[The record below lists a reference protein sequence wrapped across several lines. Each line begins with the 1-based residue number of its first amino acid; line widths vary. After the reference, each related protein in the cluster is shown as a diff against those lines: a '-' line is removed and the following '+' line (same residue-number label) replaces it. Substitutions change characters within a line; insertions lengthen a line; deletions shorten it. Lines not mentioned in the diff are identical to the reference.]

1 MKATNNKSNA
11 DELALKDAVKT
22 ALDSYDSTVILQMLV
37 EQGYDPFYAQGLIEE
52 AEEDSNAITAKDK
65 KSEVV
70 PDTTE
75 EDLKRQ
81 QAQEEEDALNEARQQ
96 SFLDQQQQ
104 AADDDADDDE
114 FQAIAEQQFFN
125 YAKGGPTDPIRTW
138 SEKYQRMVTPE
149 ELAWLDKKFSSAK
162 GVTELYK
169 SGDKTA
175 AEAAK
180 AKYKETYGDSF
191 SCPNGQCDIPIGAP
205 PGKIQIGETKIQNRD
220 EKTGEITTKIE
231 PLYEDLEDRL
241 PIRYPEPIDNKL
253 GKFIGEL
260 PEEEEIPEEAM
271 PDEMVD
277 ETATEESEES
287 YYPEQT
293 RKGFNPNFYID
304 MHGHRLDYRE
314 RNFRKPGHSGDLIK
328 KGKTKHLYF
337 PSIERGPSTSFMIK
351 GQNGVAVQ
359 TPPSFYDYAISEMQR
374 LVAMPD
380 AWKGDPDFENAD
392 GTFNLCIDCLN
403 PNYENEAD
411 LRDMNRLIEEGYTR
425 EIPHYGKDQYMQG
438 LTKYGIP
445 MPIPGSKKTPQ
456 NAYGGLYKANYGVNV
471 NPMPNA
477 QYSQGEEQPFITWP
491 TMEGDLMRDGGMPNK
506 RSFLKK
512 MTKHLMKANMGMEQ
526 NSQMPSPYGNVDNP
540 TANDVS
546 GKQNFVSTLNKQAQM
561 FQAKQQ
567 AEQMYNNMYGMAEG
581 GDTNT
586 FGPPLDQHDPME
598 HLNIYGQSLDRE
610 FQNPTSMETFNQMQ
624 FGGAKN
630 RRIKRANRALF
641 GVPMMPPGTS
651 VDYEFGPLGGL
662 RRASAETDIT
672 QLAELLKLLPGSPN
686 ANPLVTLPDLINQMG
701 YRLKVNQGRLV
712 EDGIALI
719 NNQSIKEVAT
729 LTDNQTAQTKANETP
744 TINTS
749 NVIPKSENVSYVK
762 PKGNGS
768 GVKNKKGTETEKK
781 PAATVTAD
789 NAAKYNANNSG
800 LPKIGKRV
808 EEKEPDLRRTG
819 SKAKAYYNIGKTI
832 LQASGQ
838 RLPWFMEEG
847 GFVDAENPDLYKFI
861 YGGDDI
867 SIPYINNT
875 DMYREGGYLPKADNG
890 MSAFDQFRLQKMN
903 PDGTLKTKP
912 TLSGGEELM
921 GNPYTQSQQPP
932 VQPSPTPTQPQGQ
945 SQLQGQG
952 QGQPQGQGQ
961 FTPQQMQ
968 QYMQMM
974 QQMQQMQGQNPFA
987 YGAPRG
993 LGRAALK
1000 GLTGFSRDFN
1010 YFTGDNPA
1018 NWNIPEGMT
1027 NLRKESF
1034 KDRGKWYNPF
1044 DTKRVTTYEYS
1055 KPGEP
1060 AAPGSSVIPPTIA
1073 RPKEPQATNSIPAF
1087 ATPGASL
1094 QSMMGLEPNKSTQ
1107 VPNSPLINPTNPN
1120 APLPEPEEMSRRQMR
1135 REYMDQFPRSNVS
1148 GLEDESRVSV
1158 RAGER
1163 GQRRDARRAFRQDP
1177 NSLYEGPVQPGQTAP
1192 MSDADYMARVNANK
1206 VAANNA
1212 NSGNALPFG
1221 YPEPKVRERKR
1232 QIDDN
1237 IVNLEN
1243 PLDYMGSQLSTSGTP
1258 VQRYTGEEDLFGQPS
1273 IVSNMSGPMNEYY
1286 EGGSLYAEGGY
1297 VPDYYTFDGY
1307 LPMAD
1312 NGIVSDTPDFQTVQ
1326 DPNSVK
1332 YRIEEQSGFS
1342 FDPNKLGNTIGV
1354 GSNMASS
1361 ILEDLQSVGAQ
1372 RFGSNKQN
1380 YSRDIDRQLAYRG
1393 VTDQEGIDKK
1403 AGFESGRTYTGK
1415 YGGSKYKEGG
1425 QYKNGATYSLTQEQ
1439 IDQIRKMGG
1448 DVEFI

>member
-22 ALDSYDSTVILQMLV
+22 ALDSYDSTVILQMLIQ
-37 EQGYDPFYAQGLIEE
+37 QGYDPFYAQGLIEE
-52 AEEDSNAITAKDK
+52 AEEDSDVITTKDK
-65 KSEVV
+65 KSEVI
-70 PDTTE
+70 PDESE

-81 QAQEEEDALNEARQQ
+81 QAQQEEDALADSKQQ
-96 SFLDQQQQ
+96 ALLEQQQQ

-114 FQAIAEQQFFN
+114 FQDLAEQQYFN
-125 YAKGGPTDPIRTW
+125 FAKGGPTDPPERTW
-138 SEKYQRMVTPE
+138 SEKYKRMLTPE
-149 ELAWLDKKFSSAK
+149 ELAWLDKKFSDAQEVTALYKAGNK
-162 GVTELYK
+162 GV
-169 SGDKTA
+169 
-175 AEAAK
+175 AEK
-180 AKYKETYGDSF
+180 ARVEYNKTYGDSF
-191 SCPNGQCDIPIGAP
+191 SCPNGQCDIPVGYN
-205 PGKIQIGETKIQNRD
+205 ETVTLD
-220 EKTGEITTKIE
+220 EKTGEINRVK
-231 PLYEDLEDRL
+231 
-241 PIRYPEPIDNKL
+241 EPIYNEGTMPILEPTYVDHTL
-253 GKFIGEL
+253 QKFIGTL
-260 PEEEEIPEEAM
+260 PENEEEIIMNEETTEPEGYA
-271 PDEMVD
+271 DE
-277 ETATEESEES
+277 TEESEES

-293 RKGFNPNFYID
+293 RKGFDPNFYID
-304 MHGHRLDYRE
+304 MHGHRMDYRE
-314 RNFRKPGHSGDLIK
+314 RDFRKPGHSGPLIK

-351 GQNGVAVQ
+351 GQEGIAVQ
-359 TPPSFYDYAISEMQR
+359 TPPSFYDYAMSEMQR
-374 LVAMPD
+374 FLAMPE

-403 PNYENEAD
+403 PNYENEQD
-411 LRDMNRLIEEGYTR
+411 LRDMNRLIEEGFTR

-445 MPIPGSKKTPQ
+445 MPIPGAKKVPQ
-456 NAYGGLYKANYGVNV
+456 NAYGGLYKANFGMDV

-477 QYSQGEEQPFITWP
+477 QYSQGVEQPFITWP

-512 MTKHLMKANMGMEQ
+512 MTNHLMKANMGMEQ
-526 NSQMPSPYGNVDNP
+526 QSQMPSPYGNVDNP

-567 AEQMYNNMYGMAEG
+567 AEQMYNNMYGMMAEG
-581 GDTNT
+581 GDTSE
-586 FGPPLDQHDPME
+586 FGPPADPHDWME
-598 HLNIYGQSLDRE
+598 HLHQYGESLNHELPLDT
-610 FQNPTSMETFNQMQ
+610 NLETNSGIAAMQ

-662 RRASAETDIT
+662 RRASAETDLT
-672 QLAELLKLLPGSPN
+672 QFAELLKLLPGSPN
-686 ANPLVTLPDLINQMG
+686 ANPLVTLPDLISQMG
-701 YRLKVNQGRLV
+701 YRLKVNQGKLV
-712 EDGIALI
+712 EDVIADV
-719 NNQSIKEVAT
+719 NNQSLKEVAT
-729 LTDNQTAQTKANETP
+729 LTGNETATTKAAETP

-749 NVIPKSENVSYVK
+749 DIIPKSENKSYVK
-762 PKGNGS
+762 PQPGNNKG
-768 GVKNKKGTETEKK
+768 KGTGTTVK
-781 PAATVTAD
+781 PPVVTNPKVTVVDT
-789 NAAKYNANNSG
+789 KNNSG

-808 EEKEPDLRRTG
+808 EEKEPDLRKKG
-819 SKAKAYYNIGKTI
+819 SKAAAYYQIGKTL

-875 DMYREGGYLPKADNG
+875 DMYRNGGSYLPKAAPG
-890 MSAFDQFRLQKMN
+890 MESFDQFRLQKMN
-903 PDGTLKTKP
+903 PDGTLKNKP
-912 TLSGGEELM
+912 SLPGGEELM
-921 GNPYTQSQQPP
+921 GNPYRQPQQQP
-932 VQPSPTPTQPQGQ
+932 VQPSMIPNQPQ
-945 SQLQGQG
+945 SQPQP

-961 FTPQQMQ
+961 FSPQQMQQMQ

-974 QQMQQMQGQNPFA
+974 QQMGQQTPFA
-987 YGAPRG
+987 FGAPRGLG

-1010 YFTGDNPA
+1010 YMTGDNPG

-1027 NLRKESF
+1027 NLRKETF
-1034 KDRGKWYNPF
+1034 KDRGKKFNPF

-1055 KPGEP
+1055 KPGAPGVP
-1060 AAPGSSVIPPTIA
+1060 AAPGSSTIPP
-1073 RPKEPQATNSIPAF
+1073 F

-1094 QSMMGLEPNKSTQ
+1094 PSMMGLDLKQPTQGMPDPN
-1107 VPNSPLINPTNPN
+1107 NPEVSNNKP
-1120 APLPEPEEMSRRQMR
+1120 
-1135 REYMDQFPRSNVS
+1135 YRSNVK

-1163 GQRRDARRAFRQDP
+1163 EARRNERRLMRQDP
-1177 NSLYEGPVQPGQTAP
+1177 DAFYEGPAKEGMTAP
-1192 MSDADYMARVNANK
+1192 MSDADYMAKVNANK
-1206 VAANNA
+1206 VAANNSNLG
-1212 NSGNALPFG
+1212 NSLPFG
-1221 YPEPKVRERKR
+1221 YPEPQVLNRSRA
-1232 QIDDN
+1232 IDEN
-1237 IVNLEN
+1237 TTVGEN

-1258 VQRYTGEEDLFGQPS
+1258 VQRYTGEEDIYTSPS
-1273 IVSNMSGPMNEYY
+1273 VVSNMSGPMNEYY
-1286 EGGSLYAEGGY
+1286 GGGSLYAEGGY

-1307 LPMAD
+1307 LPMAN
-1312 NGIVSDTPDFQTVQ
+1312 NGIVSDTPDFQMVQ
-1326 DPNSVK
+1326 DPNSIK

-1342 FDPNKLGNTIGV
+1342 FDPNKLGNTLGV
-1354 GSNMASS
+1354 GSNIASS
-1361 ILEDLQSVGAQ
+1361 VLEDLQSVGAQ

-1415 YGGSKYKEGG
+1415 YGGSKYKDGG
-1425 QYKNGATYSLTQEQ
+1425 QYKDGGVYSLTREQ

>member
-1 MKATNNKSNA
+1 MKATNNKSNV

-22 ALDSYDSTVILQMLV
+22 ALDSYDSTVILKMLV

-52 AEEDSNAITAKDK
+52 AEEDTNAITAKGK

-70 PDTTE
+70 PDTSE

-81 QAQEEEDALNEARQQ
+81 QAQEEEDALNASRQQ

-114 FQAIAEQQFFN
+114 FQAIAEQQYFN

-149 ELAWLDKKFSSAK
+149 ELAWLDQKFSNAE
-162 GVTELYK
+162 GVTALYK
-169 SGDKTA
+169 AGDKA
-175 AEAAK
+175 GAEAAK

-191 SCPNGQCDIPIGAP
+191 SCPNGQCDIPIEAVP
-205 PGKIQIGETKIQNRD
+205 
-220 EKTGEITTKIE
+220 
-231 PLYEDLEDRL
+231 EDFDDRL
-241 PIRYPEPIDNKL
+241 PIKYPELIDNKL
-253 GKFIGEL
+253 GKFVGEL
-260 PEEEEIPEEAM
+260 PEEEEIPEEVM
-271 PDEMVD
+271 PEEIVD
-277 ETATEESEES
+277 ETETEES

-293 RKGFNPNFYID
+293 RRGFDPNFYID
-304 MHGHRLDYRE
+304 LHGHRMDYRE

-351 GQNGVAVQ
+351 GQNGVAVE
-359 TPPSFYDYAISEMQR
+359 TPPSFYDYAMSEMQR
-374 LVAMPD
+374 FLAMPE
-380 AWKGDPDFENAD
+380 AWKGDPDFENTD

-456 NAYGGLYKANYGVNV
+456 NAYGGLYKANYGVDV

-526 NSQMPSPYGNVDNP
+526 DSQMPSPYGSVDNP
-540 TANDVS
+540 AGSDIS
-546 GKQNFVSTLNKQAQM
+546 GKQNFVSSLNKQAQM
-561 FQAKQQ
+561 FQAKEQ
-567 AEQMYNNMYGMAEG
+567 AQQMYNNMYGMAAG
-581 GDTNT
+581 GDTGT

-598 HLNIYGQSLDRE
+598 HLNIYGESLSRE
-610 FQNPTSMETFNQMQ
+610 LQDPTSMETNQMA

-641 GVPMMPPGTS
+641 GTPMMPPGTS
-651 VDYEFGPLGGL
+651 VDYQFGPLGGL
-662 RRASAETDIT
+662 RRATAETDLT
-672 QLAELLKLLPGSPN
+672 QFAELFKLLPGSPN

-701 YRLKVNQGRLV
+701 YRVKTNQGRLV
-712 EDGIALI
+712 EDAIAVV

-744 TINTS
+744 TVNTS
-749 NVIPKSENVSYVK
+749 SVIPKSNNVSYVK

-768 GVKNKKGTETEKK
+768 EVKTKKDTKVETK
-781 PAATVTAD
+781 PAATVTAN

-808 EEKEPDLRRTG
+808 IEEEPDLRKKV
-819 SKAKAYYNIGKTI
+819 SKAGTYYNVGKQI
-832 LQASGQ
+832 LKMSNPGVF
-838 RLPWFMEEG
+838 RFFDDG
-847 GFVDAENPDLYKFI
+847 GFVDAQNPDLYRFV

-867 SIPYINNT
+867 SIPYINDT
-875 DMYREGGYLPKADNG
+875 DMYREGGYIPQAQNG
-890 MSAFDQFRLQKMN
+890 MESFDQFRLQKMN
-903 PDGTLKTKP
+903 PDGTLRNKP
-912 TLSGGEELM
+912 SLPGGEQLL
-921 GNPYTQSQQPP
+921 GNPYNRPQQQP
-932 VQPSPTPTQPQGQ
+932 VQPSAIPTQPQAQ
-945 SQLQGQG
+945 AQGQPRP

-961 FTPQQMQ
+961 FNPQQMQ
-968 QYMQMM
+968 QYMQM
-974 QQMQQMQGQNPFA
+974 MQQMQGQNPFA

-1018 NWNIPEGMT
+1018 NWSIPEGMT
-1027 NLRKESF
+1027 NLRKETF
-1034 KDRGKWYNPF
+1034 KDRGKKFNPF

-1055 KPGEP
+1055 KPGQPGAAVPGVPTTGAPKVEN
-1060 AAPGSSVIPPTIA
+1060 APGY
-1073 RPKEPQATNSIPAF
+1073 
-1087 ATPGASL
+1087 
-1094 QSMMGLEPNKSTQ
+1094 
-1107 VPNSPLINPTNPN
+1107 NPN
-1120 APLPEPEEMSRRQMR
+1120 AAGPGYSGYNADANGDGMPDYLSMGSSQSAGPNPNESVLGPNGPTALPTPMGPMNQPTADPNGPAISDNNP
-1135 REYMDQFPRSNVS
+1135 YRSNVK

-1163 GQRRDARRAFRQDP
+1163 VARRNERRIMRQNPDAM
-1177 NSLYEGPVQPGQTAP
+1177 YEGPVQEGQTAP
-1192 MSDADYMARVNANK
+1192 MSDADYMARVEANRPGDNFLPTAPRQGTGTGMSSIFGGLEGPG
-1206 VAANNA
+1206 VNTPAANPLVQPNPM
-1212 NSGNALPFG
+1212 NQPLYKPGSGS
-1221 YPEPKVRERKR
+1221 
-1232 QIDDN
+1232 
-1237 IVNLEN
+1237 
-1243 PLDYMGSQLSTSGTP
+1243 GSGMFN
-1258 VQRYTGEEDLFGQPS
+1258 VGEEFA
-1273 IVSNMSGPMNEYY
+1273 Y
-1286 EGGSLYAEGGY
+1286 GGYMEEGGY
-1297 VPDYYTFDGY
+1297 IPDYYTFDGY
-1307 LPMAD
+1307 LPMAN
-1312 NGIVSDTPDFQTVQ
+1312 NGIVSDTPDFQMTQ

-1361 ILEDLQSVGAQ
+1361 ILEDLQSVDAQ

-1380 YSRDIDRQLAYRG
+1380 YARDIDRQLAYRG

-1403 AGFESGRTYTGK
+1403 SGFESGRTYTGQ
-1415 YGGSKYKEGG
+1415 YGGSKYKQGG
-1425 QYKNGATYSLTQEQ
+1425 QYKNGGTYSLTQEQ

>member
-22 ALDSYDSTVILQMLV
+22 ALDSYDSTVILQMLIQ
-37 EQGYDPFYAQGLIEE
+37 QGYDPFYAQGLIEE
-52 AEEDSNAITAKDK
+52 AEEDSDVITTKDK
-65 KSEVV
+65 KSEVI
-70 PDTTE
+70 PDESE

-81 QAQEEEDALNEARQQ
+81 QAQQEEDALADSKQQ
-96 SFLDQQQQ
+96 ALLEQQQQ

-114 FQAIAEQQFFN
+114 FQDLAEQQYFN
-125 YAKGGPTDPIRTW
+125 FAKGGPTDPIKTW
-138 SEKYQRMVTPE
+138 SEKYQRMLTPK
-149 ELAWLDKKFSSAK
+149 ELAWLDQKFSAAK
-162 GVTELYK
+162 EVTDLYK
-169 SGDKTA
+169 AGNKEI
-175 AEAAK
+175 AENAK
-180 AKYKETYGDSF
+180 LKYKEAYGDSF
-191 SCPNGQCDIPIGAP
+191 TCPNGQCDIPV
-205 PGKIQIGETKIQNRD
+205 Q
-220 EKTGEITTKIE
+220 EI
-231 PLYEDLEDRL
+231 
-241 PIRYPEPIDNKL
+241 PEEEIL
-253 GKFIGEL
+253 
-260 PEEEEIPEEAM
+260 EEEIPEKVVPE
-271 PDEMVD
+271 EIVD
-277 ETATEESEES
+277 ETEIEESEEY

-293 RKGFNPNFYID
+293 RKGFDPNFYID
-304 MHGHRLDYRE
+304 MHGNRIDYRLPK
-314 RNFRKPGHSGDLIK
+314 FRKPGNYGDLIK
-328 KGKTKHLYF
+328 KGKQRHLYI

-351 GQNGVAVQ
+351 GQKGIAVQ
-359 TPPSFYDYAISEMQR
+359 TPPSFYDYAMSEMQR
-374 LVAMPD
+374 FLAMPE

-392 GTFNLCIDCLN
+392 GSFNLCIDCLN
-403 PNYENEAD
+403 PNYENEQD
-411 LRDMNRLIEEGYTR
+411 LRDMNRLIEEGFTR
-425 EIPHYGKDQYMQG
+425 EIPHYGKDQFMQG

-445 MPIPGSKKTPQ
+445 MPIPGAKKVPQ
-456 NAYGGLYKANYGVNV
+456 NAYGGLYKANFGMDV

-512 MTKHLMKANMGMEQ
+512 MTNHLMKANMGMEQ
-526 NSQMPSPYGNVDNP
+526 QSQMPSPYGNVDNP

-567 AEQMYNNMYGMAEG
+567 AEQMYNNMYGMMAEG
-581 GDTNT
+581 GDTTQNPFAMDVAQ
-586 FGPPLDQHDPME
+586 FGPPADPHDMLE
-598 HLNIYGQSLDRE
+598 HLHSYGESLSHELPLD
-610 FQNPTSMETFNQMQ
+610 TSMETFDQKQ

-686 ANPLVTLPDLINQMG
+686 ANPLVTLPDLISQMG

-712 EDGIALI
+712 EDEIADI
-719 NNQSIKEVAT
+719 NNQSLKEVAT
-729 LTDNQTAQTKANETP
+729 LTGNETATTKSAETP

-749 NVIPKSENVSYVK
+749 DIIPKSENKSYVK
-762 PKGNGS
+762 PLPGNNKG
-768 GVKNKKGTETEKK
+768 KGTGTTVK
-781 PAATVTAD
+781 PPVVTNPKVTVVDT
-789 NAAKYNANNSG
+789 KNNSG
-800 LPKIGKRV
+800 LPKVGKRV
-808 EEKEPDLRRTG
+808 EEKEPDLRKTG
-819 SKAKAYYNIGKTI
+819 SKAAAYYQLGKTL

-847 GFVDAENPDLYKFI
+847 GFVDSENPDLYRFI
-861 YGGDDI
+861 YGGDDV

-875 DMYREGGYLPKADNG
+875 DMYRNGGRILPEAAPG
-890 MSAFDQFRLQKMN
+890 MESFDQFRLQKMN
-903 PDGTLKTKP
+903 PDGTLKNKP
-912 TLSGGEELM
+912 SLPGGEQLM
-921 GNPYTQSQQPP
+921 GNPYNRPQQQP
-932 VQPSPTPTQPQGQ
+932 VQPSVIPNQP
-945 SQLQGQG
+945 
-952 QGQPQGQGQ
+952 QGQPQGQPQVQGQ
-961 FTPQQMQ
+961 FSPQQMQQMQ

-974 QQMQQMQGQNPFA
+974 QQMGQQNPFA
-987 YGAPRG
+987 YGAPRGLG

-1010 YFTGDNPA
+1010 YMTGDNPG
-1018 NWNIPEGMT
+1018 NWSIPEGMT
-1027 NLRKESF
+1027 NLRKETF
-1034 KDRGKWYNPF
+1034 KDRGKKFNPF

-1060 AAPGSSVIPPTIA
+1060 AVPGSSTIPPTIA
-1073 RPKEPQATNSIPAF
+1073 RPGEPQANAPIPAF

-1094 QSMMGLEPNKSTQ
+1094 PSMMGLDLKQPNQTQ
-1107 VPNSPLINPTNPN
+1107 IPFANQSQSSQGIPDPNNPEVSNNKP
-1120 APLPEPEEMSRRQMR
+1120 
-1135 REYMDQFPRSNVS
+1135 YRSNVK

-1163 GQRRDARRAFRQDP
+1163 EGRRNERRAMRQDP
-1177 NSLYEGPVQPGQTAP
+1177 SAFYEGTPQEGTIAP
-1192 MSDADYMARVNANK
+1192 MSNEDYMAKVNANRQLAMDAK
-1206 VAANNA
+1206 TQNA
-1212 NSGNALPFG
+1212 RLPLQ
-1221 YPEPKVRERKR
+1221 YPEPPVATRSTTVGAPQFE
-1232 QIDDN
+1232 DDGTGNEIPGSN
-1237 IVNLEN
+1237 IQRIN
-1243 PLDYMGSQLSTSGTP
+1243 PMDYMSRSLSLSGQPIERPTAENMDIPERTSAFDQNSP
-1258 VQRYTGEEDLFGQPS
+1258 YEPEDSMNPYLQRYPG
-1273 IVSNMSGPMNEYY
+1273 
-1286 EGGSLYAEGGY
+1286 YAEGGY

-1312 NGIVSDTPDFQTVQ
+1312 PGGIVSDNPDFQMVQ
-1326 DPNSVK
+1326 DPNSIK

-1342 FDPNKLGNTIGV
+1342 FDPNRLGNTLGV
-1354 GSNMASS
+1354 GSNIASS
-1361 ILEDLQSVGAQ
+1361 VLEDLQSVGAQ

-1415 YGGSKYKEGG
+1415 YGGQYKDGG
-1425 QYKNGATYSLTQEQ
+1425 QYKNGGTYSLTREQ